1 MLNSK
6 TISGIKQQV
15 YRQFPEVNG
24 EQPSVKTQATAK
36 SPGQQNTYLLTFKG
50 SDAKAGGFAIKRT
63 VRVVADDNGRIL
75 KVTTS
80 R

>member
-1 MLNSK
+1 MDSK
-6 TISGIKQQV
+6 TIFGIKQQI
-15 YRQFPEVNG
+15 YRQFPEVSG
-24 EQPSVKTQATAK
+24 EEPSIKAQAGAK
-36 SPGQQNTYLLTFKG
+36 SPGQSATYLITFKG
-50 SDAKAGGFAIKRT
+50 RVAQPSGPTFNRS